1 VAGLAAACAG
11 APQGALYIAADGFP
25 LGDPKAR
32 IVSNPNPRW
41 TGSVRTA
48 LRYRKL
54 QLSGLLDIRHG
65 GVVANGSKGAL
76 WSYGTHKDTEIR
88 ATCTSA
94 TSCTGN
100 EKVFGQGGWY
110 DGPVAGPGAKKPV
123 PIGQNW
129 YNGDL
134 APCPFT
140 GYDEACL
147 DDDGYVKLRE
157 VSVTYTL
164 DAPWVQSSLGLGSI
178 DIRVS
183 GRNLHTWTKWPG
195 FDPETSG
202 GGSTDAIQ
210 GSEYFGNP
218 QSRSFVFTV
227 TLNR

>member
-1 VAGLAAACAG
+1 ML
-11 APQGALYIAADGFP
+11 F
-25 LGDPKAR
+25 R
-32 IVSNPNPRW
+32 S
-41 TGSVRTA
+41 
-48 LRYRKL
+48 
-54 QLSGLLDIRHG
+54 
-65 GVVANGSKGAL
+65 
-76 WSYGTHKDTEIR
+76 
-88 ATCTSA
+88 
-94 TSCTGN
+94 
-100 EKVFGQGGWY
+100 
-110 DGPVAGPGAKKPV
+110 
-123 PIGQNW
+123 
-129 YNGDL
+129 
-134 APCPFT
+134 FT

-202 GGSTDAIQ
+202 GGSADAIQ

-218 QSRSFVFTV
+218 QSRSFVFTI

>member
-1 VAGLAAACAG
+1 M
-11 APQGALYIAADGFP
+11 
-25 LGDPKAR
+25 
-32 IVSNPNPRW
+32 
-41 TGSVRTA
+41 
-48 LRYRKL
+48 
-54 QLSGLLDIRHG
+54 
-65 GVVANGSKGAL
+65 
-76 WSYGTHKDTEIR
+76 
-88 ATCTSA
+88 
-94 TSCTGN
+94 
-100 EKVFGQGGWY
+100 FGQGGWY
-110 DGPVAGPGAKKPV
+110 DGPVAGPGARTPV

-134 APCPFT
+134 APCPFSL
-140 GYDEACL
+140 YDEACL

-202 GGSTDAIQ
+202 GGSADAIQ

-218 QSRSFVFTV
+218 QSRSFVFTI

>member
-1 VAGLAAACAG
+1 VGGLAAACSG

-25 LGDPKAR
+25 VGDPNPR

-76 WSYGTHKDTEIR
+76 WSYGTHKDTENR
-88 ATCTSA
+88 ATCTA
-94 TSCTGN
+94 TACVGN
-100 EKVFGQGGWY
+100 DKVFGQAGWY
-110 DGPVAGPGAKKPV
+110 EGPVAGPGANKAV

-134 APCPFT
+134 APCAFT

-157 VSVTYTL
+157 VSVTFTL
-164 DAPWVQSSLGLGSI
+164 DAPWVQSTLGLGSI
-178 DIRVS
+178 DLRVS
-183 GRNLHTWTKWPG
+183 GRNLKTWTKWPG

-202 GGSTDAIQ
+202 GGSADAIQ